1 MHNQKLKKV
10 DRAEKKE
17 ALNKQINEAAEEIK
31 QRAVKYK
38 SKGKDALIIGG
49 IVVAGY
55 AISKLL
61 SSSNTKETVNPELLK
76 EEKPSVLGAALKG
89 AATSILLS
97 VVQKKL
103 MDYIGSEKE
112 TND

>member
-1 MHNQKLKKV
+1 M
-10 DRAEKKE
+10 DRAEKKA
-17 ALNKQINEAAEEIK
+17 ALNKQINEATREIK
-31 QRAVKYK
+31 ERANDYK

-49 IVVAGY
+49 IIVAGY

-61 SSSNTKETVNPELLK
+61 SSSEKSELPAPPEASV

-89 AATSILLS
+89 AATSIVLS

-103 MDYIGSEKE
+103 MDYISSEKE
-112 TND
+112 SND